1 MPKDF
6 DVFRC
11 NQFYLEDQYYLGRKI
26 KGVFFNP
33 TVFKQ
38 QYFTLHHLQ
47 ERGEYEVE
55 DLYCNWHFKLDP
67 TNKGDR
73 IEDAK
78 LDDFNRRFP
87 HVRNAYHY
95 LEKLPQFLGK
105 DRFFR
110 FFYRQ
115 WATSGIVMLITAIA
129 QGYKEIY
136 LTGIDFYTGGGT
148 DYAFDVKNKKIR
160 DLVPNFKKE
169 NFSPRVHSQEI
180 DQAFIR
186 MALKMEGLNI
196 YAISPDSP
204 LCEILPLAPIQKEQN
219 RLKVLPKPE
228 GYICDLVDLPEGCE
242 EEYRPNFLIQK
253 IKRILLKNNF
263 YEQAKKNVFFIL
275 ARDLFFCLRVFI
287 VLIKNI
293 TK

>member
-1 MPKDF
+1 MPKNF

-11 NQFYLEDQYYLGRKI
+11 NQFYLEDQYYLGKEI
-26 KGVFFNP
+26 KGVFYNP
-33 TVFKQ
+33 AIFKQ

-55 DLYCNWHFKLDP
+55 DVYCNWHSKLDP
-67 TNKGDR
+67 TNKSNH
-73 IEDAK
+73 IENAK
-78 LDDFNRRFP
+78 LDDFNRHFP
-87 HVRNAYHY
+87 HIRNTYHY
-95 LEKLPQFLGK
+95 LEKLPHFLGK

-148 DYAFDVKNKKIR
+148 DYAFDIKDKKIR
-160 DLVPNFKKE
+160 DLVPDFKKE
-169 NFSPRVHSQEI
+169 DFISRVHSQEI

-196 YAISPDSP
+196 YTISPDSP

-219 RLKVLPKPE
+219 QFKVLPKPE
-228 GYICDLVDLPEGCE
+228 GYICDLVDLPEGFE
-242 EEYRPNFLIQK
+242 EEYRPNFLIRK
-253 IKRILLKNNF
+253 FKRILLKNNL
-263 YEQAKKNVFFIL
+263 YGQAKKNIFFIL
-275 ARDLFFCLRVFI
+275 ASDFFFCLRVFI

-293 TK
+293 AK